1 MGRVGLAQTSSVD
14 WECSCS
20 SSFICALGVAVAS
33 AFAFNCIWRS
43 DFDILG
49 SLYLLYTLGCP
60 VLVLQ
65 QLVGVKE
72 EEEGSCRNA
81 FYKLL
86 RFPGGSKGQECRGNV

>member
-1 MGRVGLAQTSSVD
+1 M
-14 WECSCS
+14 
-20 SSFICALGVAVAS
+20 
-33 AFAFNCIWRS
+33 
-43 DFDILG
+43 
-49 SLYLLYTLGCP
+49 P

-65 QLVGVKE
+65 QLVGVEEEE